1 MLEALLLDFL
11 IVVAILLLVPLG
23 ALRGGLREVCS
34 AAGLLLGILIG
45 EQWALRWGNW
55 VAATFTTSESGSA
68 FVVAAV
74 TAILVMIVVGY
85 GASSAFNY
93 HPGPGGRMYGAVI
106 AAINGI
112 VLAGYLINGVAFYI
126 NNGSYPDVVED
137 GWVSRGLSAGF
148 DWVMLGAA
156 VLVVLLSL
164 LGAVVREREPS
175 DQVWAQAP
183 GTSAVVVR
191 RPSKSPAMATGDSEK
206 LEPGVVDAGSESVQ
220 GEQYAPVKIR
230 EVRHWEEPQPENP
243 PDTITGWQKT
253 WPKSA
258 TGERVRPPW
267 ESADDPRQPP
277 DAFRKVPPAHIPQ
290 SGDQTETLKRWIA
303 SDEDD
308 STQNPRKK

>member
-1 MLEALLLDFL
+1 MVEALLLDFL

-23 ALRGGLREVCS
+23 ALRGGMREVCS

-45 EQWALRWGNW
+45 EQWAQRWGSW
-55 VAATFTTSESGSA
+55 IAETFTTSATGSA

-74 TAILVMIVVGY
+74 TAILIMIVVGY

-106 AAINGI
+106 AAINGT
-112 VLAGYLINGVAFYI
+112 VLAGYLINGVALYI
-126 NNGSYPDVVED
+126 NDGSYPDVVKD

-148 DWVMLGAA
+148 DWVILGAA

-164 LGAVVREREPS
+164 LGAVVREREPA
-175 DQVWAQAP
+175 DQVWAQTP
-183 GTSAVVVR
+183 GGPTVVVR
-191 RPSKSPAMATGDSEK
+191 RPSKTQSPVTGESEK
-206 LEPGVVDAGSESVQ
+206 IEPVGMDPAHEPVQ

-230 EVRHWEEPQPENP
+230 EVRHWEEDQTQAA

-258 TGERVRPPW
+258 TGERILPPW
-267 ESADDPRQPP
+267 ENADDPKPP
-277 DAFRKVPPAHIPQ
+277 PNAFRKVPPAHIPQ
-290 SGDQTETLKRWIA
+290 SGDQSETLKRWIA

-308 STQNPRKK
+308 SSVGPRNR

>member
-45 EQWALRWGNW
+45 EQWAVRWGHW
-55 VAATFTTSESGSA
+55 IAETFTTSERGSA

-74 TAILVMIVVGY
+74 TAILIMIVVGY

-112 VLAGYLINGVAFYI
+112 VLAGYLINGVALYI
-126 NNGSYPDVVED
+126 NDGSYPNVVKD

-164 LGAVVREREPS
+164 LGAVVREREPT
-175 DQVWAQAP
+175 DQVWAQTHASP
-183 GTSAVVVR
+183 AVVVR
-191 RPSKSPAMATGDSEK
+191 RPSKTPPPATGESEK
-206 LEPGVVDAGSESVQ
+206 IEPGVVDPAP
-220 GEQYAPVKIR
+220 GEQDAPVKIR
-230 EVRHWEEPQPENP
+230 EIRHWEEPQPENP

-267 ESADDPRQPP
+267 ENADDPRQPP

-303 SDEDD
+303 SNDDD
-308 STQNPRKK
+308 SPTEPRKQ